1 MPGWIQNRAKLYIIV
16 EERKLYGGWG
26 GNNPEYCYS
35 VSTHVNCQKYRCAM
49 CVILVYVTITGPFMF
64 CTLAAMCCPMHSV
77 QSLCSN
83 VLSCAHSVL
92 SFCGKLCYSVRAVF
106 FPLRQHAFT
115 CTQSA
120 VCCRKCMLFSCT
132 KNVPFMQTFK
142 VFP

>member
-1 MPGWIQNRAKLYIIV
+1 M
-16 EERKLYGGWG
+16 
-26 GNNPEYCYS
+26 
-35 VSTHVNCQKYRCAM
+35 STHVNCQKYRCAM

-64 CTLAAMCCPMHSV
+64 CPLAAMCYPVHTVFCLFAANCAILWTM
-77 QSLCSN
+77 LCSLAAMCYP
-83 VLSCAHSVL
+83 VHTV
-92 SFCGKLCYSVRAVF
+92 FCPLATMCYSVRAVF

-120 VCCRKCMLFSCT
+120 VCCRKCMWSSCT